1 MTDLWL
7 DAHLQQG
14 ILRTASLGVDNPTR
28 RAMVLTMLEGPAL
41 LRLPTRTGIV
51 LMLAEIAGAD
61 PGIVLRLVE
70 AACRDLQANAP
81 DMAWEQ
87 WIAQPAFELFM
98 AQLRR
103 DSLSDERLRVRL
115 VVLALWGSD
124 NGQIDDSTVA
134 LLANVPLLQARAER
148 AILLREIAY
157 HQPAMSLRCADVLRS
172 MRAAQRDRASLGEEV
187 VT

>member
-41 LRLPTRTGIV
+41 
-51 LMLAEIAGAD
+51 
-61 PGIVLRLVE
+61 LRLVE

-187 VT
+187 VA